1 MKRLTEWYDDGE
13 YKGVMVKEERGEH
26 VLKTLFDELDEGYL
40 GMCELKAYEVTGLT
54 PPEIC
59 SIATELKE
67 YHQLGLSPKRLSE
80 HVAFCNRYRELF
92 GAIDFNSLLELTE
105 RDMAKVPDYEGDGY
119 DDDGNIIYDTWIC
132 PNCGEKY
139 EVDYDDYDFCP
150 HCGQRLI

>member
-40 GMCELKAYEVTGLT
+40 GMCELKAYEDTGLT

-92 GAIDFNSLLELTE
+92 GAIDFNSLLELKE